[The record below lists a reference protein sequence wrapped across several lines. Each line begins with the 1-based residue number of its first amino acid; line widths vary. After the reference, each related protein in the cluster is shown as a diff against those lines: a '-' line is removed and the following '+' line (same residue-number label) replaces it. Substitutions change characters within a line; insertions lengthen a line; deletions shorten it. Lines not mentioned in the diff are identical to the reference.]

1 MSSEDVYNW
10 TVYGIACSLTGD
22 VRYVGVTCN
31 MKSRRSDHR
40 CAARNGNNGRLYQW
54 MRAMESEGSP
64 AEFVVLEKGTGYES
78 AAASERHWIQTHD
91 CNGMLLN
98 VRPGGEF
105 MDRIDAY
112 KATRSEA
119 ARLAS
124 AEAGKRNLERASA
137 RREKSCALLGFA
149 VARAVVCLTT
159 GEKFQSVSDCSRRLG
174 VPESRIYQS
183 CARGY
188 RCLGRALAYADD
200 TRGGE
205 KALSRNGYKARAET
219 PDPVANA

>member
-10 TVYGIACSLTGD
+10 TVYGIVCPLTGD
-22 VRYVGVTCN
+22 VRYIGVTCDLAA
-31 MKSRRSDHR
+31 RRRDHR
-40 CAARNGNNGRLYQW
+40 RLARKGSKGRLYDW
-54 MRAMESEGSP
+54 LRAMDSEG
-64 AEFVVLEKGTGYES
+64 ALAAFVILEKGNGYQ
-78 AAASERHWIQTHD
+78 AASESEKRWIEIHRS
-91 CNGMLLN
+91 NGRLLN

-105 MDRIDAY
+105 MDSLDAY
-112 KATRSEA
+112 KATRNAA
-119 ARLAS
+119 ARAM
-124 AEAGKRNLERASA
+124 AAVAGKRNAVQQA
-137 RREKSCALLGFA
+137 R
-149 VARAVVCLTT
+149 RAVVCLTT